1 MTRFSIALA
10 SALALALPAAAQAGP
25 VSVELSGLRGG
36 GTLYVQLQTR
46 AQFLGGDRVV
56 GRIIEAPAAGALR
69 VDLGEVPAGDYAV
82 SVWHDFNG
90 NSRMEIDPT
99 AAAAPDGWAMR
110 NGEALRARPEFDQVM
125 LAVPAAGAS
134 IPLALTYGR

>member
-1 MTRFSIALA
+1 MIRFSM
-10 SALALALPAAAQAGP
+10 SVALALALPAAAQAGP

-46 AQFLGGDRVV
+46 AQFLGGERVA
-56 GRIIEAPAAGALR
+56 GRIVQAPAAGVLS

-82 SVWHDFNG
+82 SVWHDLNG
-90 NSRMEIDPT
+90 NQRMEIDPT

-110 NGEALRARPEFDQVM
+110 NAEALRARPEFDQVS

-134 IPLALTYGR
+134 IPLALIYGR

>member
-1 MTRFSIALA
+1 MIHFSM
-10 SALALALPAAAQAGP
+10 SVALALALPAAAQAGP
-25 VSVELSGLRGG
+25 VSVELSDLRGG

-46 AQFLGGDRVV
+46 AQFLGGERVA
-56 GRIIEAPAAGALR
+56 GRIVQAPAAGALR

-90 NSRMEIDPT
+90 NQRMEIDPT

-125 LAVPAAGAS
+125 LAVPTAGARV
-134 IPLALTYGR
+134 PLALVYGR

>member
-1 MTRFSIALA
+1 MTRCSMIA
-10 SALALALPAAAQAGP
+10 ALALALPAAAQAGP

-46 AQFLGGDRVV
+46 AQFLGGERAAGQIV
-56 GRIIEAPAAGALR
+56 RAPAAGALS

-82 SVWHDFNG
+82 SVWHDLNG
-90 NSRMEIDPT
+90 NQRMEIDPT

-110 NGEALRARPEFDQVM
+110 NGEALRARPEFDQVS
-125 LAVPAAGAS
+125 LAVPAAGAR
-134 IPLALTYGR
+134 IPLALIYGR